1 MGNAEN
7 VFGEFGVVK
16 GEIAFDDFAKD
27 SLAED
32 DVIVPEA
39 EGVLDAFEEGGDFL
53 GERQAVGFGHFEGV
67 AEGFSGDAP
76 GVGIVLA
83 EGGGLFGEGV
93 ELEMDG
99 FGEEIFDGVAGLADF
114 LADAPP

>member
-67 AEGFSGDAP
+67 AEGFSG
-76 GVGIVLA
+76 
-83 EGGGLFGEGV
+83 V